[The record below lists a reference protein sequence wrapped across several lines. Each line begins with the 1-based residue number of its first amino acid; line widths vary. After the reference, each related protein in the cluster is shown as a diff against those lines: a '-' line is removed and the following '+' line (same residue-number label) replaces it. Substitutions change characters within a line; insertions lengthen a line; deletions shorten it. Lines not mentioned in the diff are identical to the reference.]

1 MDITDFVNRI
11 FYFSDFPA
19 KQVKNMDIIDAGL
32 EVLENNMMA
41 SSNSIESARFTNNHI
56 THIEA
61 DAFR

>member
-1 MDITDFVNRI
+1 
-11 FYFSDFPA
+11 
-19 KQVKNMDIIDAGL
+19 MDIIDAGL